1 MNSPYSSPRRLT
13 RSRSDRMLAGVCG
26 GIAEYLNMDPT
37 LVRVLV
43 VVIALITA
51 AFPVAII
58 YLILMM
64 VIPEAQPVPPPSV
77 GPAQPQ
83 GYQPSQP
90 YQTQH
95 ADPVWGSQGAPWE
108 QSATPP
114 SPAQPRQPSQDLFS
128 RAKQYGQPSGTD
140 GGDQYSGPTSGSQS
154 HHTDAP
160 DGRTENEDGSI

>member
-77 GPAQPQ
+77 GPGQQQ
-83 GYQPSQP
+83 GYQPWQP
-90 YQTQH
+90 YQAQQT
-95 ADPVWGSQGAPWE
+95 DPVWGSQGAPWE
-108 QSATPP
+108 QSAAPANQPQSRP
-114 SPAQPRQPSQDLFS
+114 SSQDLFS
-128 RAKQYGQPSGTD
+128 RARHPGQPSGSTGYD
-140 GGDQYSGPTSGSQS
+140 GTGSQPEPGAADS
-154 HHTDAP
+154 SS
-160 DGRTENEDGSI
+160 DGTQHSNDQL